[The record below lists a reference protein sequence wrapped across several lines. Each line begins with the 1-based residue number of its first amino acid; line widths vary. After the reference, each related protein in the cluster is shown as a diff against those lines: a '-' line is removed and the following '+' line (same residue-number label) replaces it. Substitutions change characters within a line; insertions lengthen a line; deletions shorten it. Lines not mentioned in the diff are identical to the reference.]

1 MHPADGVILTII
13 TLSVLFGV
21 FRGFVREAFALAGW
35 VAAYVV
41 ARVFHA
47 PLEPLLADY
56 IGTPSLRLAA
66 AWGGLFVSTLLLVAL
81 AGYMVR
87 SLMEAAG
94 VTAVDRGLG
103 GLFGLVRGG
112 ILVLATL
119 VLLAP
124 FVNRDDWWHEAHLPG
139 LFMRLEQPGRALQQN
154 LMTVARKA
162 TAETPAPRDPGAT
175 ADGQP

>member
-1 MHPADGVILTII
+1 MHPADMVISGLI
-13 TLSVLFGV
+13 LASALFGV
-21 FRGFVREAFALAGW
+21 FRGFVREAFALGGW

-56 IGTPSLRLAA
+56 IGTPSLRTAA

-94 VTAVDRGLG
+94 VTAMDRLLG

-112 ILVLATL
+112 ILVLAAL
-119 VLLAP
+119 VMLAP
-124 FVNRDDWWHEAHLPG
+124 LVQRDAWFHEATLPG
-139 LFMRLEQPGRALQQN
+139 AFMRLEQPGRELQQN
-154 LMTVARKA
+154 LMKAAR
-162 TAETPAPRDPGAT
+162 TAAGDAPAPRDGGAP
-175 ADGQP
+175 ADAQP

>member
-1 MHPADGVILTII
+1 MHTADLVILGVILA
-13 TLSVLFGV
+13 SVLFGV

-56 IGTPSLRLAA
+56 IATPSLRMAA
-66 AWGGLFVSTLLLVAL
+66 AWGGLFVSTLALVAL

-94 VTAVDRGLG
+94 ISAVDRLLG
-103 GLFGLVRGG
+103 GLFGLARGG
-112 ILVLATL
+112 ILVLAAL

-124 FVNRDDWWHEAHLPG
+124 FVKRDAWFHEAALPG
-139 LFMRLEQPGRALQQN
+139 AFMRLEQPGRELQQN
-154 LMTVARKA
+154 LINAAR
-162 TAETPAPRDPGAT
+162 TAAGDTPAPRDKAAA